1 MQNFIIA
8 VIHACTTRFNK
19 GRAQHRSQGFHSM
32 SDYNRVH
39 CKVACCTVNSTDVCD
54 TPGGSLLLGPL
65 HQSFGHTCTSMWSP
79 FHSYA
84 CFLVTNVSE
93 SRVFHHTTWL
103 SAVGSTRY
111 SRCRTKLNRTTSPLP
126 SCYMY
131 TCMTTHPCQPA
142 TCIHV

>member
-1 MQNFIIA
+1 MQNENFIIA

-39 CKVACCTVNSTDVCD
+39 SKVACCTVNSTDVCD

-65 HQSFGHTCTSMWSP
+65 HQSCGHTCHLCGV
-79 FHSYA
+79 HSIA
-84 CFLVTNVSE
+84 MLTNVSE
-93 SRVFHHTTWL
+93 SRVFHHLTWL

-111 SRCRTKLNRTTSPLP
+111 SKCRTKLNRTTSPLP

-142 TCIHV
+142 PS